1 MVRAVLTKEIAMH
14 VIFGAGPVGSGTA
27 QRLAAAGQEV
37 RIVTRS
43 GSGPEAVE
51 RIAADAADRDAVAKV
66 TVGADVI
73 YNCVNPPRYDT
84 WVKDW
89 PPVAANLLAAAED
102 AGAVLVIMDNL
113 YGYGPVDHPMRE
125 DDPLASTET
134 KGRVRAAMWADA
146 LAAHRAGRVR
156 VTEARASD
164 FFGPGLTDTSH
175 LGAMV
180 VPRVLAGKTV
190 RVQGRPDQPHTWT
203 YIDDVSRLLA
213 VLGTD
218 ERAWGRA
225 WHVPSG
231 PPLSQRQAVA
241 ALADAGGVAAPKVTG
256 SPRWLFRA
264 GGLFN
269 GQLKEL
275 AGVHYQWDR
284 PFVMDSS
291 AATETFGI
299 EPTAQD
305 EAMAAT
311 VAWWREKR

>member
-1 MVRAVLTKEIAMH
+1 MVRAVFTKEIAMH

-27 QRLAAAGQEV
+27 LRLAAEGRRV
-37 RIVTRS
+37 RVVTRS
-43 GSGPEAVE
+43 GSGPDAVE
-51 RIAADAADRDAVAKV
+51 RIAADAADPDAVAKV
-66 TVGADVI
+66 TAGADVI
-73 YNCVNPPRYDT
+73 YNCVNPPQYDT

-102 AGAVLVIMDNL
+102 SGAVLVTMGNL

-125 DDPLASTET
+125 GDPLASTET
-134 KGRVRAAMWADA
+134 KGKIRAQMWADA

-156 VTEARASD
+156 ATEARASD

-175 LGAMV
+175 LGSLV
-180 VPRVLAGKTV
+180 VPRVLNGKTV
-190 RVQGRPDQPHTWT
+190 RVQGSPDQPHTWT

-218 ERAWGRA
+218 DRAWGRA

-231 PPLSQRQAVA
+231 PPLTQRQAVA
-241 ALADAGGVAAPKVTG
+241 ALARAAGVSAPKVSG

-264 GGLFN
+264 GGVFS
-269 GQLKEL
+269 GQMREL

-291 AATETFGI
+291 AATDTFGI
-299 EPTAQD
+299 EPTPQD

>member
-1 MVRAVLTKEIAMH
+1 MH

-27 QRLAAAGQEV
+27 RRLAAAGQRV
-37 RIVTRS
+37 RVVTRS

-51 RIAADAADRDAVAKV
+51 RVAADAADPDAVAKV
-66 TVGADVI
+66 TAGADVV
-73 YNCVNPPRYDT
+73 YNCVNPPQYDA

-102 AGAVLVIMDNL
+102 SGAVLVTMSNL

-125 DDPLASTET
+125 EDPLASTET
-134 KGRVRAAMWADA
+134 KGKIRAAMWADA

-175 LGAMV
+175 LGSLV

-190 RVQGRPDQPHTWT
+190 RVQASPDQPHTWT

-231 PPLSQRQAVA
+231 PPLTQRQAVA
-241 ALADAGGVAAPKVTG
+241 AVARAAGVPAPKVSG

-264 GGLFN
+264 GGVFS
-269 GQLKEL
+269 GQLREL

-291 AATETFGI
+291 AATATFTI
-299 EPTAQD
+299 APTPQD

>member
-1 MVRAVLTKEIAMH
+1 MH

-27 QRLAAAGQEV
+27 RRLAAAGRQV
-37 RIVTRS
+37 RVVTRS
-43 GSGPEAVE
+43 GSGPEGVE
-51 RIAADAADRDAVAKV
+51 RVAADAADPDAVAKV
-66 TVGADVI
+66 TTGADVI
-73 YNCVNPPRYDT
+73 YNCVNPPSYDT

-102 AGAVLVIMDNL
+102 TGAVLVTMSNL

-134 KGRVRAAMWADA
+134 KGRIRATMWADA

-156 VTEARASD
+156 ATEVRASD

-175 LGAMV
+175 LGSLV
-180 VPRVLAGKTV
+180 VPRVLDGKTV
-190 RVQGRPDQPHTWT
+190 RVQGSPDQPHTWT

-231 PPLSQRQAVA
+231 PPLTQRQAVA
-241 ALADAGGVAAPKVTG
+241 AIARAAGVPAPKVSG

-264 GGLFN
+264 GGVFS
-269 GQLKEL
+269 GQMREL

-291 AATETFGI
+291 AATDTFGI
-299 EPTAQD
+299 EPTPQD

>member
-1 MVRAVLTKEIAMH
+1 MH

-27 QRLAAAGQEV
+27 RRLAAAGRQV
-37 RIVTRS
+37 RVVTRS
-43 GSGPEAVE
+43 GSGPEGVE
-51 RIAADAADRDAVAKV
+51 RVAADAADPDAVAKV
-66 TVGADVI
+66 TAGADVI
-73 YNCVNPPRYDT
+73 YNCVNPQSYDT

-102 AGAVLVIMDNL
+102 TGAVLVTMSNL

-134 KGRVRAAMWADA
+134 KGRIRATMWADA

-156 VTEARASD
+156 ATEVRASD

-175 LGAMV
+175 LGSLV
-180 VPRVLAGKTV
+180 VPRVLDGKTV
-190 RVQGRPDQPHTWT
+190 RVQGSPDRPHTWT

-231 PPLSQRQAVA
+231 PPLTQRQAVA
-241 ALADAGGVAAPKVTG
+241 AIARAAGVPAPKVSG

-264 GGLFN
+264 GGVFS
-269 GQLKEL
+269 GQMREL

-291 AATETFGI
+291 AATDTFGI
-299 EPTAQD
+299 EPTPQD